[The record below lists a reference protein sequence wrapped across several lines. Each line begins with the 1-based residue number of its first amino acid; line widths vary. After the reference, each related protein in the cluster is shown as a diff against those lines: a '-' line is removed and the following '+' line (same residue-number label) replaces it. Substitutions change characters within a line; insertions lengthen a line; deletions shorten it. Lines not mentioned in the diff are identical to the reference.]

1 MVGSYPT
8 SNDNHIGLQPIF
20 SNLQRRF
27 VGAVILENKGTDR

>member
-8 SNDNHIGLQPIF
+8 SNDNYIGLQPIF

-27 VGAVILENKGTDR
+27 VGAVILESKGTDR